1 MKERREKLEEDGGRG
16 KTKRIIGGRR
26 RGIGWRREGAEACRS
41 EEGRNRKSEV
51 LLGLQQGFQ
60 LQLGNLGRL
69 KIGYPVLLRPQ
80 GFGGGFV
87 VCLVGFLFVFSF
99 R

>member
-51 LLGLQQGFQ
+51 LLGYSKDFSSS
-60 LQLGNLGRL
+60 
-69 KIGYPVLLRPQ
+69 
-80 GFGGGFV
+80 
-87 VCLVGFLFVFSF
+87 LVT
-99 R
+99 